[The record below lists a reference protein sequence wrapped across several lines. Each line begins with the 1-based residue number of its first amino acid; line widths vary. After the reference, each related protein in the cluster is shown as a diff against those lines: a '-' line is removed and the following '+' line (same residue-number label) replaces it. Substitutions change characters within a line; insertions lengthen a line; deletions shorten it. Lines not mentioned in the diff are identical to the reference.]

1 MQQLSNNYKHPAR
14 IHQQFIRNSFENHSN
29 PSKIEEKPTL
39 RRGCIFGA
47 ALGAKREAAV
57 FQRRPVLGAI
67 FDQKSEKVSLGS
79 PKETQSREKEELN
92 IHAKIDTEKNT
103 KSMGKGYQHDAKM
116 DAEIHDF
123 FECFQKR

>member
-14 IHQQFIRNSFENHSN
+14 IHQQFIRNSFENHLKSILK
-29 PSKIEEKPTL
+29 SIKIEEKSTL

-67 FDQKSEKVSLGS
+67 FDQKSEKVS
-79 PKETQSREKEELN
+79 
-92 IHAKIDTEKNT
+92 
-103 KSMGKGYQHDAKM
+103 
-116 DAEIHDF
+116 
-123 FECFQKR
+123 